1 MTDEKIKRINELAR
15 KSKTPEGLTAAEKE
29 EQQQLRNE
37 YRQSIVSN
45 LSAQLDNC
53 SIVDEKGNVI
63 KKVKKVK

>member
-1 MTDEKIKRINELAR
+1 MTDEKIQRINELAR